1 MTDAFALVSTSSKS
15 TLAFGTVAPVL
26 SETVPVT
33 VDVDAVCAES
43 ETAIDTTTKTSRT
56 TNPKSILT
64 RRIKTSSN
72 LSTLEIG
79 ENRRGNNPKLT
90 RHPLRLARRLAQYCA
105 TRNLYIVPLNESP
118 LFRALGVQGR
128 YIQSVKYKYIKHLS
142 LLINRLGSIKV
153 HVLLRSTTEVLTHA

>member
-43 ETAIDTTTKTSRT
+43 ETAIDTITKTSST

-79 ENRRGNNPKLT
+79 ENRLGNNPKLT
-90 RHPLRLARRLAQYCA
+90 RHPTHIGKEASSILRYTQS
-105 TRNLYIVPLNESP
+105 LYSS
-118 LFRALGVQGR
+118 A
-128 YIQSVKYKYIKHLS
+128 
-142 LLINRLGSIKV
+142 
-153 HVLLRSTTEVLTHA
+153 